1 MKTSKNILS
10 AAMAL
15 VLLTGCS
22 SQPAAP
28 AQTETDTVAASNV
41 LRVGMEC
48 NYAPF
53 NWTTTTQ
60 TDMTVQISGVDYAD
74 GYDVQIARKLADD
87 LGMELQIVKLDWD
100 SLILSLQKDQI
111 DAVIAGMTATEER
124 MKQVDFTTPYYV
136 SEEVIIVRKDSDL
149 ANIKNVQEL
158 SGKKVQGQMNTIYD
172 DIIDQIDGVQH
183 MPAAETFPASIQ
195 ALQAGVSQ
203 LSDGSDELTKGIG
216 LFEEAITAAAEGSS
230 QLSSAV
236 SMISSAGCELGSAY
250 WLLVE
255 GMEEFADGLAEFDE
269 EGIQSLAELAGPEY
283 LDVIKGVRAARD
295 AEHGYNNFSGI
306 CEGQKGSVKFII
318 ETAEISAG

>member
-172 DIIDQIDGVQH
+172 DIIDKIDGVQH

-195 ALQAGVSQ
+195 ALQAGGVDAVTSELPVAIGVVAANPDLTYIRFEAGKGFTDENGDATVS
-203 LSDGSDELTKGIG
+203 I
-216 LFEEAITAAAEGSS
+216 
-230 QLSSAV
+230 AV
-236 SMISSAGCELGSAY
+236 SKDKPELLAQLQTALDKISEDDRNAMMQAAVERQPAGE
-250 WLLVE
+250 
-255 GMEEFADGLAEFDE
+255 
-269 EGIQSLAELAGPEY
+269 
-283 LDVIKGVRAARD
+283 
-295 AEHGYNNFSGI
+295 
-306 CEGQKGSVKFII
+306 
-318 ETAEISAG
+318 

>member
-53 NWTTTTQ
+53 NWTTTSQ
-60 TDMTVQISGVDYAD
+60 TDMTV
-74 GYDVQIARKLADD
+74 KLADD

-100 SLILSLQKDQI
+100 SQILSLQKDQI

-195 ALQAGVSQ
+195 ALQAGGVDAVTSELPVAIGVVAANPDLTYIRFEAGKGFTDENGDATVS
-203 LSDGSDELTKGIG
+203 I
-216 LFEEAITAAAEGSS
+216 
-230 QLSSAV
+230 AV
-236 SMISSAGCELGSAY
+236 SKDKPELLAQLQTALDKISEDDRNAMMQAAVERQPAGE
-250 WLLVE
+250 
-255 GMEEFADGLAEFDE
+255 
-269 EGIQSLAELAGPEY
+269 
-283 LDVIKGVRAARD
+283 
-295 AEHGYNNFSGI
+295 
-306 CEGQKGSVKFII
+306 
-318 ETAEISAG
+318 

>member
-195 ALQAGVSQ
+195 ALQAGGVDAVTSELPVAIGVVAANPDLTYIRFEAGKGFTDENGDATVS
-203 LSDGSDELTKGIG
+203 I
-216 LFEEAITAAAEGSS
+216 
-230 QLSSAV
+230 AV
-236 SMISSAGCELGSAY
+236 SKDKPELLAQLQTALDKISKDDRNAMMQAAVERQPAGE
-250 WLLVE
+250 
-255 GMEEFADGLAEFDE
+255 
-269 EGIQSLAELAGPEY
+269 
-283 LDVIKGVRAARD
+283 
-295 AEHGYNNFSGI
+295 
-306 CEGQKGSVKFII
+306 
-318 ETAEISAG
+318 

>member
-172 DIIDQIDGVQH
+172 DIIDQIEGVEH

-195 ALQAGVSQ
+195 ALQAGGVDAVTSELPVAIGVVAANPDLTYIRFEAGKGFTDENGDATVS
-203 LSDGSDELTKGIG
+203 I
-216 LFEEAITAAAEGSS
+216 
-230 QLSSAV
+230 AV
-236 SMISSAGCELGSAY
+236 SKDKPELLAQLQASLDKISEDQRNQMMQDAVERQPAGE
-250 WLLVE
+250 
-255 GMEEFADGLAEFDE
+255 
-269 EGIQSLAELAGPEY
+269 
-283 LDVIKGVRAARD
+283 
-295 AEHGYNNFSGI
+295 
-306 CEGQKGSVKFII
+306 
-318 ETAEISAG
+318 

>member
-1 MKTSKNILS
+1 
-10 AAMAL
+10 MAL

-195 ALQAGVSQ
+195 ALQAGGVDAVTSELPVAIGVVAANPDLTYIRFEAGKGFTDENGDATVS
-203 LSDGSDELTKGIG
+203 I
-216 LFEEAITAAAEGSS
+216 
-230 QLSSAV
+230 AV
-236 SMISSAGCELGSAY
+236 SKDKPELLAQLQTALDKISEDDRNAMMQAAVERQPAGE
-250 WLLVE
+250 
-255 GMEEFADGLAEFDE
+255 
-269 EGIQSLAELAGPEY
+269 
-283 LDVIKGVRAARD
+283 
-295 AEHGYNNFSGI
+295 
-306 CEGQKGSVKFII
+306 
-318 ETAEISAG
+318 

>member
-1 MKTSKNILS
+1 
-10 AAMAL
+10 MAL

-195 ALQAGVSQ
+195 ALAAGGVDAVTSELPVAVGVVSANPDLMYVQ
-203 LSDGSDELTKGIG
+203 
-216 LFEEAITAAAEGSS
+216 
-230 QLSSAV
+230 
-236 SMISSAGCELGSAY
+236 
-250 WLLVE
+250 
-255 GMEEFADGLAEFDE
+255 FAQGT
-269 EGIQSLAELAGPEY
+269 G
-283 LDVIKGVRAARD
+283 
-295 AEHGYNNFSGI
+295 FSGSEQDASVSI
-306 CEGQKGSVKFII
+306 AVKKGNT
-318 ETAEISAG
+318 ELLNALQAALDTISEAQRQQLMLDATSRQPAGE

>member
-10 AAMAL
+10 SAMAL

-195 ALQAGVSQ
+195 ALQAGGVDAVTSELPVAIGVVAANPDLTYIRFEAGKGFTDENGDATVS
-203 LSDGSDELTKGIG
+203 I
-216 LFEEAITAAAEGSS
+216 
-230 QLSSAV
+230 AV
-236 SMISSAGCELGSAY
+236 SKDKPELLAQLQTALDKISKDDRNAMMQAAVERQPAGE
-250 WLLVE
+250 
-255 GMEEFADGLAEFDE
+255 
-269 EGIQSLAELAGPEY
+269 
-283 LDVIKGVRAARD
+283 
-295 AEHGYNNFSGI
+295 
-306 CEGQKGSVKFII
+306 
-318 ETAEISAG
+318 

>member
-15 VLLTGCS
+15 ALLTGCS

-195 ALQAGVSQ
+195 ALQAGGVDAVTSELPVAIGVVAANPDLTYIRFEAGKGFTDENGDATVS
-203 LSDGSDELTKGIG
+203 I
-216 LFEEAITAAAEGSS
+216 
-230 QLSSAV
+230 AV
-236 SMISSAGCELGSAY
+236 SKDKPELLAQLQTALDKISEDDRNAMMQAAVERQPAGE
-250 WLLVE
+250 
-255 GMEEFADGLAEFDE
+255 
-269 EGIQSLAELAGPEY
+269 
-283 LDVIKGVRAARD
+283 
-295 AEHGYNNFSGI
+295 
-306 CEGQKGSVKFII
+306 
-318 ETAEISAG
+318 

>member
-136 SEEVIIVRKDSDL
+136 SEEVVIVRKDSDL
-149 ANIKNVQEL
+149 ANITSVQEL

-195 ALQAGVSQ
+195 ALQAGGVDAVTSELPVAIGVVAANPDLTYIRFEAGKGFTDENGDATVS
-203 LSDGSDELTKGIG
+203 I
-216 LFEEAITAAAEGSS
+216 
-230 QLSSAV
+230 AV
-236 SMISSAGCELGSAY
+236 SKDKPELLAQLQTALDKISEDDRNAMMQAAVERQPAGE
-250 WLLVE
+250 
-255 GMEEFADGLAEFDE
+255 
-269 EGIQSLAELAGPEY
+269 
-283 LDVIKGVRAARD
+283 
-295 AEHGYNNFSGI
+295 
-306 CEGQKGSVKFII
+306 
-318 ETAEISAG
+318 